1 MDGVDGRTAAD
12 RRGRGRLTGMDW
24 LAVLVP
30 DHGVAVDRYR
40 PLVAEL
46 ATAGALVAELPGPL
60 VPDYEAAVDRLAA
73 LIDQYAGSPVVLVGH
88 AVGGMIAVRYAQ
100 RYADGAAALVL
111 SAPVLGPWPTL
122 DLLSGPTEELLAGSA
137 GLDRAELA
145 AIENCLTT
153 IDFDHPL
160 GDELPALWV
169 HGADDTRVP
178 VADTRAGLDRVRGL
192 GFEELI
198 VPGGVHDLLDE
209 PAVRAEVVG
218 FATRVVRPDGVR
230 QG

>member
-1 MDGVDGRTAAD
+1 
-12 RRGRGRLTGMDW
+12 MDW

-30 DHGVAVDRYR
+30 DHGAAVDRYR

-46 ATAGALVAELPGPL
+46 AAAGAVVDELPGPL
-60 VPDYEAAVDRLAA
+60 VPDFEAAVDRLASVV
-73 LIDQYAGSPVVLVGH
+73 DEHAGSPVVLVGH
-88 AVGGMIAVRYAQ
+88 AVGGMIVVRYAQ
-100 RYADGAAALVL
+100 RYPGGATALVL
-111 SAPVLGPWPTL
+111 SAPVLGPWPML
-122 DLLSGPTEELLAGSA
+122 DLLSGTTADLLAGTTSTDLPA
-137 GLDRAELA
+137 GLDRAGLA
-145 AIENCLTT
+145 AIEDCLTT

-169 HGADDTRVP
+169 HGADDPRVP

-198 VPGGVHDLLDE
+198 VPGGGHELLDE

-230 QG
+230 QT